1 MVKVSLIILLVLVLL
16 QQMGAFRTTSSQMK
30 QRRIRA
36 SSLFAKKNGKK
47 ATAGFTKKMADG
59 SLVLGEHEGKP
70 ALIAVRN
77 RFVRRFRFGSKEDFT
92 NWAHALGLAI
102 KGSVKRT
109 KTGSV
114 IQFMRAPTKPRHL
127 SADL

>member
-1 MVKVSLIILLVLVLL
+1 MKGSGKEASQGGGAVSSIYEL
-16 QQMGAFRTTSSQMK
+16 QSTDAKGNHE
-30 QRRIRA
+30 RIMIQKTDE
-36 SSLFAKKNGKK
+36 LKDLDPK
-47 ATAGFTKKMADG
+47 ALEF
-59 SLVLGEHEGKP
+59 SLVSTAEDDP
-70 ALIAVRN
+70 V
-77 RFVRRFRFGSKEDFT
+77 VRRFRFGSKEDFSK
-92 NWAHALGLAI
+92 WAHALGLAI